1 MRLRPGKAGWCR
13 QVDAATMAATKRR
26 HLADLPACQTDGH
39 GDGLSGTAA
48 PGERVKLSS

>member
-13 QVDAATMAATKRR
+13 QVDAATMAAIKRR

-39 GDGLSGTAA
+39 GDGLLVWQRLGKRA
-48 PGERVKLSS
+48 KLSS